1 MRRLVPAL
9 MLPVL
14 CLSVQAEQT
23 GRISGKVLNKE
34 GKPIPGA
41 KVNLKRTDRAWTK
54 DLTPD
59 KNGNF
64 LQVGLEPKEFE
75 MTVSAPGFVDYKE
88 IIKIPLADVLVK
100 NITLLTPA
108 EARAAAPAGG
118 TQAAPDDPGAALD
131 AEGRDAFNAAI
142 PLYNEGKYEE
152 ALPHVDKAYKTL
164 TDALTKL
171 KDETAKAEL
180 APELLKIERVLGICI
195 AQAGAKKEEAEPYLL
210 KALERNPKDER
221 VIAGLIETSKAKA
234 DKAAEQKYTAMLEA
248 IQGPNP
254 DRDLQQ
260 GRRGLQRRQDQG
272 SQDPLPE
279 GPGSGSQVRRGPLPA
294 GHGRVRR
301 EQPEGHQDPPREVH
315 RARTRRQE
323 CRDRP
328 RNAEGSLPEAHQV
341 GICAKRTRAPIGALV
356 LLASGNNQSSSRL
369 MGQWSEPRT
378 SAWMRASFTRSI
390 SDRLA
395 RNRSI
400 LQPTFRSRA
409 PPRAVHQV

>member
-75 MTVSAPGFVDYKE
+75 MTVTAPGYVDHKE
-88 IIKIPLADVLVK
+88 PIKIPLADVLVK

-108 EARAAAPAGG
+108 EARTAPPATG
-118 TQAAPDDPGAALD
+118 TQAVPEDPGAALD

-152 ALPHVDKAYKTL
+152 ALPQVDKAYKTL

-171 KDETAKAEL
+171 KDEEAKAEL
-180 APELLKIERVLGICI
+180 APELLKIERVLGICM
-195 AQAGAKKEEAEPYLL
+195 AQAGTKKEEAEPYLL

-254 DRDLQQ
+254 DLIYNK
-260 GRRGLQRRQDQG
+260 GVEAFNAGKTKEAKAHLLKALEV
-272 SQDPLPE
+272 DPKY
-279 GPGSGSQVRRGPLPA
+279 A
-294 GHGRVRR
+294 
-301 EQPEGHQDPPREVH
+301 
-315 RARTRRQE
+315 
-323 CRDRP
+323 
-328 RNAEGSLPEAHQV
+328 EAHY
-341 GICAKRTRAPIGALV
+341 
-356 LLASGNNQSSSRL
+356 LLAMVEFGENNLRGTKQHL
-369 MGQWSEPRT
+369 EKY
-378 SAWMRASFTRSI
+378 I
-390 SDRLA
+390 ELA
-395 RNRSI
+395 
-400 LQPTFRSRA
+400 PTGKNAATAREMLKDPSLKRIK
-409 PPRAVHQV
+409 